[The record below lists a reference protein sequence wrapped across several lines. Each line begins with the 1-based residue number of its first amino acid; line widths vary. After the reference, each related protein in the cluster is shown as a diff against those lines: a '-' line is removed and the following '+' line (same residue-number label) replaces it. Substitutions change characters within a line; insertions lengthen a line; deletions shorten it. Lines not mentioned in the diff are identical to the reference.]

1 MAERLS
7 LGIIP
12 GVGWR
17 ASKIRAIAIDAEQ
30 VGFDPIL
37 TAEVNNDAL
46 ATAQLMGAATRQIKV
61 GTWIASIHMRHS
73 YACAKAAAA

>member
-1 MAERLS
+1 VAERLG

-17 ASKIRAIAIDAEQ
+17 ASEIRAVAIEAEQ
-30 VGFDPIL
+30 AGFDAIL

-46 ATAQLMGAATRQIKV
+46 ALGPDAPSDEAARRRMF
-61 GTWIASIHMRHS
+61 AED
-73 YACAKAAAA
+73 